1 MKNMLKNAVEF
12 NENSIK
18 IYGEEYNKNLIDLK
32 NICNNYLKNNN
43 DKNFF
48 EIGELLKKVR
58 FNQIVFPKYIRNEKT
73 IKGIEKASLSFY
85 KIEKKLKA
93 FNTID
98 LELSKIKKT
107 ENDQTKTKNFDIFL
121 KLNKQSLTSKA
132 NKIIYDINSMQ
143 LPTFDNSLNHM
154 TLENRIKKINKKIDK
169 LKKKV
174 EKKIKILASND
185 KVDDI
190 KAQKKIKRI
199 NKNVEK
205 LQALLEITTSAAN
218 NKRKDGDNDSDKH
231 IKNLLVFANDLKK
244 VQDLLYNIDNS
255 NNVLKILKQ
264 GDNENYVVDN
274 ANKIKNEL
282 QSKQNQFIEICKSF
296 IHDPHKSL

>member
-1 MKNMLKNAVEF
+1 MLKNAVEL

-18 IYGEEYNKNLIDLK
+18 KYGEEYNKNLTELK
-32 NICNNYLKNNN
+32 NISSNYLKNNN
-43 DKNFF
+43 DKNFI

-58 FNQIVFPKYIRNEKT
+58 FNQIVFPKHIRNEKT

-98 LELSKIKKT
+98 LELSKNKKA
-107 ENDQTKTKNFDIFL
+107 ESDQNKLKNFDIFL
-121 KLNKQSLTSKA
+121 KINRQSLISKA

-143 LPTFDNSLNHM
+143 LPTFDNILNHIS
-154 TLENRIKKINKKIDK
+154 LDNRIKKLNKKIDK
-169 LKKKV
+169 LKTKV
-174 EKKIKILASND
+174 EKQIKIISSNG

-190 KAQKKIKRI
+190 NPQKKIKRI

-205 LQALLEITTSAAN
+205 LQELLEITTAAN
-218 NKRKDGDNDSDKH
+218 NKVKDGYNDPDKH

-264 GDNENYVVDN
+264 GDNENYLVDN
-274 ANKIKNEL
+274 ANKINNEL

-296 IHDPHKSL
+296 IHTPHKSL

>member
-1 MKNMLKNAVEF
+1 
-12 NENSIK
+12 
-18 IYGEEYNKNLIDLK
+18 
-32 NICNNYLKNNN
+32 
-43 DKNFF
+43 
-48 EIGELLKKVR
+48 
-58 FNQIVFPKYIRNEKT
+58 
-73 IKGIEKASLSFY
+73 
-85 KIEKKLKA
+85 
-93 FNTID
+93 
-98 LELSKIKKT
+98 
-107 ENDQTKTKNFDIFL
+107 
-121 KLNKQSLTSKA
+121 
-132 NKIIYDINSMQ
+132 
-143 LPTFDNSLNHM
+143 
-154 TLENRIKKINKKIDK
+154 